1 MMVSNWINLWRGLLA
16 MPIGVLVLMV
26 FAFVAVAVVAHRIS
40 AGIRGPLA
48 LAGVFSVSFLLASIT
63 IETGGEPMAIGL
75 FLAVLVGVGRSSY
88 ERLLQPRT

>member
-1 MMVSNWINLWRGLLA
+1 MMVSDWINLWRGLLA
-16 MPIGVLVLMV
+16 IPIGVLVLLV
-26 FAFVAVAVVAHRIS
+26 FAFVAVAIIANRIS

-63 IETGGEPMAIGL
+63 MEKASEPQAIGL

-88 ERLLQPRT
+88 ERLRSA

>member
-1 MMVSNWINLWRGLLA
+1 MMVSDWINLWRGLLA

-26 FAFVAVAVVAHRIS
+26 FAFVAVAVVAHRIT

-63 IETGGEPMAIGL
+63 MEKASEPQAIGL
-75 FLAVLVGVGRSSY
+75 FLAVLVGIGSSAY
-88 ERLLQPRT
+88 KRLSI